1 MAIVNGEWT
10 IVMSF
15 TSLFFVTIFFP
26 VFTLIYFLM
35 PGIKQKNIWLLTAS
49 LVFYAFGG
57 INYLVLILL
66 LAAFACITGIMIQSA
81 LDRAKALSPDYEEGD
96 EEFMSPGAHKSI
108 EKNKRIAKIWFILGI
123 VTLVVVLAVFKYTRF
138 ILKDVLAYKLDG
150 KLDEEIIRIGLPLG
164 VSFYTFKLISYL
176 SDVYNRKAKAGD
188 YFHVLLYT
196 VIFHQV
202 TQGPISRYGELCSQF
217 DKRKVSYEG
226 ISNGIW
232 RFTIGMAKKTLI
244 ADHCG
249 ELCEAFLPLT
259 GNVSYSVFG
268 AYMGSLFYMMQLY
281 LDFSAYSDMAIG
293 LGEIIGMEYRENFN
307 YPYIATSV
315 RDFWRRW
322 HISLSS
328 FFRDYVYIPLGGSRV
343 GFGRLMLN
351 LLAVWVLTGLW
362 HGASWN
368 FILWGLYYFVF
379 IVIENLYMKYTG
391 EKVKNLS
398 LGVIMR
404 VLGHLYTLVVVFF
417 GWVLFRITDFHKL
430 WEVLN
435 VLLGRSGR
443 VLYTASEVL
452 TLRGNAYFVIFAVS
466 FCVPLWKN
474 IALAVRE
481 RLHSSQH
488 KEAQEMQ
495 NLEDEHQL
503 HEQEEKDHELVE
515 KFGSESLGILDEVK
529 KQDIESHERMV
540 TRLENRIKKRKNERV
555 IREAIFYGMRTILM
569 LVFLF
574 VSILAMVGASYSPF
588 LYNQF

>member
-1 MAIVNGEWT
+1 
-10 IVMSF
+10 MSF

-26 VFTLIYFLM
+26 AFTLIYFLM
-35 PGIKQKNIWLLTAS
+35 PGIKQKNIWLLLAS

-57 INYLVLILL
+57 LNYLVLIIA
-66 LAAFACITGIMIQSA
+66 LAAYACLTGRMIQGA
-81 LDRAKALSPDYEEGD
+81 LDRAKASNPDYEKGD
-96 EEFMSPGAHKSI
+96 EEFMSPLAQKSI
-108 EKNKRIAKIWFILGI
+108 EKNKRIAKTWLIAGI
-123 VTLVVVLAVFKYTRF
+123 VVLVIILAVFKYTRF
-138 ILKDVLAYKLDG
+138 ILQDVLAYKLDG
-150 KLDEEIIRIGLPLG
+150 KLDEEIIRIGMPLG
-164 VSFYTFKLISYL
+164 VSFYTFKLISYV
-176 SDVYNRKAKAGD
+176 SDVYNQKTRAGD
-188 YFHVLLYT
+188 FFHVLLYT

-202 TQGPISRYGELCSQF
+202 TQGPISRYGELCTQF

-226 ISNGIW
+226 ISDGIW
-232 RFTIGMAKKTLI
+232 RFTIGLAKKTLI

-249 ELCEAFLPLT
+249 KLCDAFLPLT
-259 GNVSYSVFG
+259 ENVSYSVFG

-293 LGEIIGMEYRENFN
+293 LGEILGLDYQENFN
-307 YPYIATSV
+307 YPYIASSV

-351 LLAVWVLTGLW
+351 LLAVWALTGLW

-379 IVIENLYMKYTG
+379 IVIENLCLKKIGKKEKTG
-391 EKVKNLS
+391 GLS
-398 LGVIMR
+398 VITGA
-404 VLGHLYTLVVVFF
+404 LGHLYTLAVVFF

-430 WEVLN
+430 WEVMN

-443 VLYTASEVL
+443 TLYTASEVL
-452 TLRGNAYFVIFAVS
+452 TLRGNAYFVILAVS
-466 FCVPLWKN
+466 FCTPLWKK
-474 IALAVRE
+474 IALTVRK

-488 KEAQEMQ
+488 KEALEMQ
-495 NLEDEHQL
+495 NLEDERQL

-515 KFGSESLGILDEVK
+515 KFSSESHSEINEVK

-555 IREAIFYGMRTILM
+555 MREALFYGMRTIMM
-569 LVFLF
+569 LIFLF

>member
-1 MAIVNGEWT
+1 
-10 IVMSF
+10 
-15 TSLFFVTIFFP
+15 
-26 VFTLIYFLM
+26 
-35 PGIKQKNIWLLTAS
+35 
-49 LVFYAFGG
+49 
-57 INYLVLILL
+57 
-66 LAAFACITGIMIQSA
+66 
-81 LDRAKALSPDYEEGD
+81 
-96 EEFMSPGAHKSI
+96 
-108 EKNKRIAKIWFILGI
+108 
-123 VTLVVVLAVFKYTRF
+123 
-138 ILKDVLAYKLDG
+138 
-150 KLDEEIIRIGLPLG
+150 
-164 VSFYTFKLISYL
+164 
-176 SDVYNRKAKAGD
+176 
-188 YFHVLLYT
+188 
-196 VIFHQV
+196 
-202 TQGPISRYGELCSQF
+202 
-217 DKRKVSYEG
+217 
-226 ISNGIW
+226 
-232 RFTIGMAKKTLI
+232 
-244 ADHCG
+244 
-249 ELCEAFLPLT
+249 
-259 GNVSYSVFG
+259 
-268 AYMGSLFYMMQLY
+268 MGSLFYMMQLY
-281 LDFSAYSDMAIG
+281 LDFSAYYDMAIG

-398 LGVIMR
+398 HGVIMR

-574 VSILAMVGASYSPF
+574 VSILAMVGATYSPF